1 MNLNIKKGL
10 HDIIEYSQLKN
21 KDINPTNCIINPVVH
36 EERKNSN
43 SDNLHS
49 EKDKFSDTQ
58 VFLQRIIKDVIKGVF
73 I

>member
-10 HDIIEYSQLKN
+10 HDIIEYSQFKT
-21 KDINPTNCIINPVVH
+21 KIYINPTNYIINSVEH

-43 SDNLHS
+43 SDNLHC

-58 VFLQRIIKDVIKGVF
+58 VFLQRIINGVIK
-73 I
+73 